1 MATIFG
7 ASARFNAPWKAAASR
22 SWALSLRAERQK
34 EPNLEGVLPKAKLQ
48 KSSPSG
54 PSSQIV
60 SVEVRD
66 VKPSRRRWHQEAF
79 VKAGEPHQNTHESPK
94 AEPCGEDDPASECED
109 WQSALHFWKEYN
121 SMAKKEKGQPAW
133 HEEPSSLVLPQVR
146 ASPTRTWATEAA
158 VQRRALQP
166 RANGR
171 EAAAA
176 LQVEVQLRSKE
187 RLRLMI
193 RTGQMEKAKKEMR
206 ATLPLM
212 SESRPLKEA
221 EDAVA
226 NFSPTK
232 EQALNLKQQGDA
244 QDALKIMSRQ
254 RTELL
259 KARRALENVVDERRQ
274 DSHARMERLQQ
285 VKELICL
292 DGGLLRRDNSETV

>member
-7 ASARFNAPWKAAASR
+7 ASARFNAPWKVASR

-34 EPNLEGVLPKAKLQ
+34 EPNLESVVPKAKVQ
-48 KSSPSG
+48 KSSPS
-54 PSSQIV
+54 SQIMH
-60 SVEVRD
+60 VEVRD
-66 VKPSRRRWHQEAF
+66 AKASRRRWHEAF

-94 AEPCGEDDPASECED
+94 AEPCGENDPASDAEWED
-109 WQSALHFWKEYN
+109 WQSAFHFWKEYN

-146 ASPTRTWATEAA
+146 TSPTRTWATEAA
-158 VQRRALQP
+158 VQRKALQP

-187 RLRLMI
+187 RLRPMI
-193 RTGQMEKAKKEMR
+193 RTGQMEKAKQEMR
-206 ATLPLM
+206 ATLPLT
-212 SESRPLKEA
+212 SNSRPSKEA

-259 KARRALENVVDERRQ
+259 KARRALENVVERRQ
-274 DSHARMERLQQ
+274 DSQARMERLQQ